1 VLKLSL
7 SLNCKRV
14 RIDVRC
20 CLFRDDSEGDDKLR
34 EGRTVWESNSDT
46 VAIDEDIALLLNA
59 EATEIIARNTNT
71 EFCCVLLD
79 AVNVRCLMVVVIVC
93 GVDLI
98 IFFEV
103 SDVYQMFLILVL

>member
-1 VLKLSL
+1 MLKLSL
-7 SLNCKRV
+7 SLNCNRV

-20 CLFRDDSEGDDKLR
+20 CLLRDDSEGDDNVLWLR

-59 EATEIIARNTNT
+59 EATEMIARNINT

-79 AVNVRCLMVVVIVC
+79 DVNDRCLMVVVMIC
-93 GVDLI
+93 GVELI
-98 IFFEV
+98 IF
-103 SDVYQMFLILVL
+103 LK